1 MQTLYR
7 FKGSTETLYG
17 LSTIDDRNIGDV
29 YKCDEDLNNYCW
41 NGIEWINL
49 GQDTDFSNISDKI
62 DIFEKQIEEN
72 GIIVSPTEPT
82 GLDRKKVWMQNNEID
97 NKIYVKNDND
107 VYETFMKEDVTE
119 GIQISNNTR
128 NHTNQYLKIFS
139 VDMQN
144 ENYKANSV
152 LFKLS
157 CVQGGLFDIVCN
169 LQIHRE
175 DTDKGITGVEL
186 KVINRVCDTIDL
198 CNNLVAVL
206 ENDNI
211 VSLYMKITS
220 STNTPKIKILS
231 YQKYKNEELTIYSE
245 QYLDSLPSG
254 TQYKIIYNDDIYYNK
269 GDEINFNGYLIHG
282 NVTGDAKVLQ
292 LMMYTPKSLKYITSI
307 NFTDLNMVLRGINGY
322 LEGNAS
328 GVQISGNSNYTISNI
343 KKVSDNAIYFDV
355 ARKTAFSVT
364 NNTPVMTLTISGK
377 VTLN

>member
-1 MQTLYR
+1 MEKIE
-7 FKGSTETLYG
+7 FK
-17 LSTIDDRNIGDV
+17 
-29 YKCDEDLNNYCW
+29 
-41 NGIEWINL
+41 NL
-49 GQDTDFSNISDKI
+49 PNTDTPISDENLNTMQ
-62 DIFEKQIEEN
+62 DNIENEIN
-72 GIIVSPTEPT
+72 DSSVIVTPTEPT
-82 GLDRKKVWMQNNEID
+82 GLNRKKVWMQKNEAN

-107 VYETFMKEDVTE
+107 EYEEFMKEDNTE

-175 DTDKGITGVEL
+175 DADKGITGVEL

-231 YQKYKNEELTIYSE
+231 YQKYENEELTIYSE

-269 GDEINFNGYLIHG
+269 GDEINFNGYLIYG
-282 NVTGDAKVLQ
+282 DVTGDAKVLQ
-292 LMMYTPKSLKYITSI
+292 LMMYTHKSLKYITSI

-343 KKVSDNAIYFDV
+343 KKISDNAIYFDV